1 MGFRS
6 STRARTRCVRVVGL
20 LSAAVGGLFLMSFPL
35 AATLHLVD
43 SSFDAAPVARLFLVD
58 PATGDMTL
66 EADLDASYA
75 PYLGL
80 AAVSATVFYMTGTD
94 ARCGAGLQGCV
105 LLEVELA
112 PPSTVPTILPI
123 GTIVESGTGQ
133 MLIGVVGLT
142 FRSNGV
148 LYAISEESDELY
160 VIDPATAEATQ
171 IGTTGIDLHGG
182 DVTFDGDGRLWDW
195 TNIGGA
201 SGLYQL
207 DPGSAA
213 ATLIDNRPDL
223 TFSGLTALGHTNV
236 MYGWSPTDNS
246 LYGVDPGSG
255 LTGLVLPLLVEGSS
269 YDLSRGDMD
278 SPFCESD
285 ASCDDS
291 EVCTTDTCRPGG
303 CDHAPLAECCHA
315 DGDCDDGNSCTGDS
329 CGPANGCVHQP
340 LDGGGTASCGTGA
353 CHRTVPLCVAGT
365 PQSCAP
371 GSPAAE
377 ACDGLDNDCDG
388 SVDEGLAD
396 GDADGVCDGADN
408 CPIDANPGQQDLDED
423 GTGDPC
429 DFGIV
434 DPVVDEILDCRP
446 GAPRPSIV
454 WTAGTYDRYRVEL
467 SWMADFSSKITSGT
481 TLLSAHSWTPGVKK
495 WIKVCA
501 KTGDGLHIRIFGVDK
516 NLPKGDPA
524 RKVYSPAVSAGVLH

>member
-1 MGFRS
+1 
-6 STRARTRCVRVVGL
+6 V
-20 LSAAVGGLFLMSFPL
+20 AVGGFFLLSFPR

-43 SSFDAAPVARLFLVD
+43 SSFDATPVARLFLVD

-80 AAVSATVFYMTGTD
+80 AAVTSTAFYMTGTD

-112 PPSTVPTILPI
+112 PPSTVPTITPI
-123 GTIVESGTGQ
+123 GTIVDSGTGQ
-133 MLIGVVGLT
+133 MLVGVVGLT
-142 FRSNGV
+142 FRSNGI

-160 VIDPATAEATQ
+160 VLDPATAEATT

-182 DVTFDGDGRLWDW
+182 DITFDGEGRLWDW
-195 TNIGGA
+195 SNIGGA
-201 SGLYQL
+201 SGLYRL

-213 ATLIDNRPDL
+213 ATLVDNRPDL
-223 TFSGLTALGHTNV
+223 TFSGLTALGHTNE

-255 LTGLVLPLLVEGSS
+255 LTGLVLPLLVGGSS

-278 SPFCESD
+278 SPYCESD
-285 ASCDDS
+285 AFCDDG

-303 CDHAPLAECCHA
+303 CA
-315 DGDCDDGNSCTGDS
+315 
-329 CGPANGCVHQP
+329 HQP

-365 PQSCAP
+365 PQSCTP
-371 GSPAAE
+371 GSPTAE
-377 ACDGLDNDCDG
+377 SCDGLDNDCDG
-388 SVDEGLAD
+388 TVDEGLAD

-408 CPIDANPGQQDLDED
+408 CPLDANPGQQDLDED

-434 DPVVDEILDCRP
+434 DPVVDAILDCRP

-467 SWMADFSSKITSGT
+467 SWMADFSSRITSGT
-481 TLLSAHSWTPGVKK
+481 TLLSARSWTPGAKK

-501 KTGDGLHIRIFGVDK
+501 RTGDGLHIRVFGVDK